1 MSGSSSAGAPASAPG
16 GSTSSAASKPISAS
30 GPLSRSKEPGGIKL
44 GEKELDLLRT
54 LRNQG
59 VMARSGRWDRGDEPD
74 PGTGCNA
81 KGCFVPH
88 LTPVFPDCQQS
99 LRGRDFIM

>member
-59 VMARSGRWDRGDEPD
+59 VMARSGRWDRV
-74 PGTGCNA
+74 TS
-81 KGCFVPH
+81 
-88 LTPVFPDCQQS
+88 LTPALVATLRVALFPT
-99 LRGRDFIM
+99 